1 MVLAEKIALLRRR
14 QGWSQEELADRLD
27 ISRQAVS
34 KWEGGSSVPELDKIV
49 KMSELFG
56 VTTDYLLKTEEEPAA
71 PAACIA
77 PAAEPAPLSGS
88 IPRSDLRQVSRA
100 EAEGYLALVEQLR
113 GRIALGVGLFILSPT
128 ALLLLGAWTDGTLR
142 EDFAAGV
149 GVIAILVMVAL
160 GLVLVVP
167 AGMRLDEYAFLEK
180 EDFTLAP
187 GVAESVEQLRAVYA
201 PVFRRSV
208 TVGVAL
214 CVLSVVP
221 LMAAMALHA
230 SDLAAV
236 ACIDLLLA
244 TVAVAVQPLI
254 RAGMVQGSFD
264 KLIQQGDYTP
274 ERKRMS
280 RKSSWFAGSY
290 WCLATAVY
298 LGWSF
303 WADAWRT
310 SWIVWPV
317 AGVLFAALNIALEAW
332 IGRRQD

>member
-56 VTTDYLLKTEEEPAA
+56 VTTDYLLKTEEEPA
-71 PAACIA
+71 
-77 PAAEPAPLSGS
+77 PLSGS
-88 IPRSDLRQVSRA
+88 IPRADLRQVSRA

-113 GRIALGVGLFILSPT
+113 GRIALGVGLFVLSPT

-221 LMAAMALHA
+221 LMAAMALQG